1 MATLIRATCP
11 DECIVSIDK
20 VKNPVLEAEFEK
32 TKAEIAAKHGWP
44 SCPEKIVFHGTTE
57 AGMWS
62 IVSQGFRVEMN
73 RVSAHGI
80 GTYCSP
86 SASVARSYARET
98 RMGDNA
104 MLVCKM
110 AWGKPTVG
118 SSNGIIPTDKFDM
131 SVNTLGNPTI
141 ISVPYTYGI
150 IPLYAVQFYAKAR
163 K

>member
-1 MATLIRATCP
+1 MAALIRATCP

-32 TKAEIAAKHGWP
+32 TKAEIAAKRGWP
-44 SCPEKIVFHGTTE
+44 SCPEKIVFHGKTE

-73 RVSAHGI
+73 RVSAFGI

-86 SASVARSYARET
+86 SAIIARSYARET
-98 RMGDNA
+98 HMGDNA

-110 AWGKPTVG
+110 AWGKPMAG
-118 SSNGIIPTDKFDM
+118 CHGDIPTDKADM
-131 SVNTLGNPTI
+131 SVNNIKNPTI

-150 IPLYAVQFYAKAR
+150 IPLYAVQFYARAR